1 MSKSLQIIQRLIE
14 LQPGL
19 FSKSQLQ
26 LIFNLVHFP
35 NQVIREDAV
44 KLMMVVSS
52 EFDDQ
57 NSLLELQKL
66 NPQKMK
72 IEEFSVNF

>member
-1 MSKSLQIIQRLIE
+1 
-14 LQPGL
+14 
-19 FSKSQLQ
+19 